1 MRGIRVASVLA
12 LSVTI
17 GACGSVES
25 AAPAAAT
32 ATPDPAGLRFVK
44 PPVVVYAPEWGSV
57 DVWVRLN
64 RPLRSAVGHPG
75 ELDDTPASLEVAGG
89 LHDVPG
95 LLATFRRPT
104 CYSESLYLPEKA
116 EPLQAGQPVEV
127 ALVLSEQHRV
137 TGTATVQI
145 AGDGA
150 QPRPV
155 RELGC
160 PSQRPGAPPTR
171 RCDGVVG
178 SHSVS
183 IGLVS
188 ATGTSCRRAREVLTS
203 VSRWASS
210 RCFEDLCVARH
221 RRNRGY
227 RCEVGR
233 TGEADWDISCRRGRA
248 EVRGYTSE

>member
-1 MRGIRVASVLA
+1 MRGTRVASVLA

-57 DVWVRLN
+57 AVWVRLN
-64 RPLRSAVGHPG
+64 RPLRSAVGPPG
-75 ELDDTPASLEVAGG
+75 ELDDTPASLEVAGA

-95 LLATFRRPT
+95 LLATPRRPT
-104 CYSESLYLPEKA
+104 CYSENLHLPEKA
-116 EPLQAGQPVEV
+116 GPLQPGQQVEV

-137 TGTATVQI
+137 TGTATVQV
-145 AGDGA
+145 GDGA
-150 QPRPV
+150 RPRPV

-160 PSQRPGAPPTR
+160 PSQLPGAPRTR
-171 RCDGVVG
+171 RCDGTVG
-178 SHSVS
+178 TGYVT
-183 IGLVS
+183 IGVLS
-188 ATGTSCRRAREVLTS
+188 ATGTSCRRARDVLTS

-233 TGEADWDISCRRGRA
+233 TGEADWDIVCRRGRA
-248 EVRGYTSE
+248 QVRGYTSE